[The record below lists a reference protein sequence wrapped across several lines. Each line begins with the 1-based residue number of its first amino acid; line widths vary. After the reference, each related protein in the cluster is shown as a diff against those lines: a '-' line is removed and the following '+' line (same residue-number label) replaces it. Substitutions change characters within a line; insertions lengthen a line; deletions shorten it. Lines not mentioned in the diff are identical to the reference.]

1 MIVVAIALLLDNM
14 LLTTVVP
21 IIPQFIVELREGEE
35 QGEDLGNATSSM
47 DPSLRK
53 HMTLL
58 NENQEVGVMFASKAF
73 VQLIANPFI
82 GKLTNRCLPR
92 SF

>member
-1 MIVVAIALLLDNM
+1 MAIALLLDNM

-21 IIPQFIVELREGEE
+21 IIPQFIVELRQNEE
-35 QGEDLGNATSSM
+35 QGVDLGNTTSGI
-47 DPSLRK
+47 DQSLKK

-58 NENQEVGVMFASKAF
+58 NENQEVGVMFASKAI

-82 GKLTNRCLPR
+82 GKLTNRSNAKSL
-92 SF
+92 